1 MAKWIGVLT
10 AEHIAIGLVEDHR
23 VVGEVRV
30 FPKDEHEADEL
41 LGMPSDE
48 LIRYLADHIAAV
60 AQGEQIAGVGLGFPG
75 IVREGRLEES
85 PNLRQM
91 KGTDLQ
97 THLGNALAERL
108 GRSVPVSVLND
119 ADAIAAGIAATFGHL
134 DRVIRVW
141 TLGNGIGYGRY
152 PWQEGV
158 WEGGHTVVSLDPK
171 EVYCGCG
178 GAGHLE
184 SIMGHRAM
192 RLRFLDL
199 EPDEVFAEAKAGDA
213 RCREFV
219 KLWHR
224 ALAAA
229 TASSVH
235 TTGPGRFFVTGRN
248 ARYVDLSLLQEY
260 LHDMVKMSPLQG
272 ASFQVVP
279 TGDEV
284 GIIGAAV
291 TAEQFTAAT
300 AKTA

>member
-10 AEHIAIGLVEDHR
+10 AEHVAIGLVENHQI
-23 VVGEVRV
+23 VGEVQAC
-30 FPKDEHEADEL
+30 PSDEHEAEEL
-41 LGMPSDE
+41 LAMPGDE
-48 LIRYLADHIAAV
+48 LIRYVADEIVKV
-60 AQGEQIAGVGLGFPG
+60 ARGEQIAGVGVGFPG
-75 IVREGRLEES
+75 IVKDGRLEES

-97 THLGNALAERL
+97 THLGAALEQRL
-108 GRSVPVSVLND
+108 GRPVPVSVIND
-119 ADAIAAGIAATFGHL
+119 ADAMAAGIAATFGHL

-141 TLGNGIGYGRY
+141 TLGYGIGYGRY
-152 PWQEGV
+152 PLIDGV

-178 GAGHLE
+178 GAGHVE

-199 EPDEVFAEAKAGDA
+199 EPDEVFAEARGGDA
-213 RCREFV
+213 RCRDFV

-235 TTGPGRFFVTGRN
+235 TSGPGKFFVTGRN

-260 LHDMVKMSPLQG
+260 LHEMVKMSPLQG
-272 ASFQVVP
+272 TSFQVVP
-279 TGDEV
+279 TGDEI

-291 TAEQFTAAT
+291 NAEQAVDR
-300 AKTA
+300 